1 MAEQSTTMAAGLA
14 SAPGPAD
21 LYLTREYTA
30 WRALYDAQPDVQQ
43 RFLDA
48 QARGL
53 AATLVQGRRAARFAL
68 PDYVV
73 AGSAPG
79 AAEGVPTL
87 VPVDLREQRLG
98 GLLERLTRADLGAAV
113 RRRFVELEQSGD
125 LAVAIAAGL
134 LRYAAA
140 RQMLYGVLPA
150 GRAVVYRTAEG
161 EDLPTLPVGDG
172 QGSALVAAS
181 DAIAEEGQEA
191 SGRGELQAPFVPAAR
206 GFFLPQWVVVD
217 DMGRLLVNSVE
228 EAEARLASM
237 QQFMAVLQM
246 AINLAPYFVADAEYQ
261 RKRYGML
268 GQLVNQGRALAAYE
282 TEAMIHAIQRRAAA
296 GDLNRGLS
304 LSVPYF
310 DDQALALRTYD
321 FLVIPAGRIMFLPAL
336 VARVAHAEQAK
347 VAQDTRLNR
356 TTRRHLLAELRSI
369 ERAFIRTINPSRPP
383 VAAVHTGE

>member
-1 MAEQSTTMAAGLA
+1 MAEQFTTMSAGLA
-14 SAPGPAD
+14 STPGQAN
-21 LYLTREYTA
+21 LYLAQELAA
-30 WRALYDAQPDVQQ
+30 WQACFNTQPPAPRQFLDVQG
-43 RFLDA
+43 R
-48 QARGL
+48 RL
-53 AATLVQGRRAARFAL
+53 AEALVQGRRAACFAL
-68 PDYVV
+68 PDYVM
-73 AGSAPG
+73 AGMRGEGEGAPAL
-79 AAEGVPTL
+79 AAVN
-87 VPVDLREQRLG
+87 LREQAVG
-98 GLLERLTRADLGAAV
+98 GMFERLTHAGLRAAV
-113 RRRFVELEQSGD
+113 ARRLAELERSTNPA
-125 LAVAIAAGL
+125 LSTAAGL

-140 RQMLYGVLPA
+140 SQMVHAMLPT
-150 GRAVVYRTAEG
+150 GRPVVYRTAEG
-161 EDLPTLPVGDG
+161 EDVPTIPAREG
-172 QGSALVAAS
+172 QESALVAAS